1 MLYICAL
8 YLYVC
13 STRDSG
19 KVRVCVSCVGLT
31 RTRIHMLSLSR
42 ARGLSLSHTHTHTHL
57 FHCPSSG
64 VVYARITRRVR
75 SRSCVSYGKMP
86 CEQALQDHELS
97 GIAARP

>member
-13 STRDSG
+13 STRDDA

-31 RTRIHMLSLSR
+31 HARIHMLSLSR
-42 ARGLSLSHTHTHTHL
+42 ARALSLSLTHTHL

-64 VVYARITRRVR
+64 VVHARITRRVR